1 MDGQISPA
9 AEAANRR
16 LYAMRAALAARRA
29 PTGDGS
35 PGDTGRLSRSQA
47 GHCQAAAAHLTTDR
61 SAGGHPD
68 SASVNWPLINA
79 QKELRQ
85 RRRGTRHNH
94 ETAAGA
100 GNKVAPASPQL
111 PSTAGDAPPSPPHTA
126 TSGHLVTGD
135 LQSAGA
141 GEVPH
146 PPAAVTVH
154 PTMLHAILRQEREA
168 AARVWLLL
176 RLADRDGRGWLTVD
190 EARRELTVPGAPLF
204 VCGWRRLRQLLAEGE
219 GVFWV
224 REARSGGDRLWLRGA
239 HRVAQVLDCRRL
251 QGYPVE
257 LPTAALL
264 GGIQGVR
271 AAFYAAFHA
280 GRDARPISR
289 ATLATLSGVAARTQ
303 LAYDRAARVACSR
316 NIAIGQRYSADNARE
331 RAWEHGRAVFRFID
345 RAGKEGR
352 PGGQYVAW
360 HLPNSYHAAYQRRS
374 RGSRKRLN
382 RKIDDLVMK
391 GIPGNDERAVE
402 PVFHAHGAQAARQ
415 FNRDPRRDAYWRRPD
430 GLCGGRL
437 WGVIIGQRAGIAGRL
452 GVAGGMDSN
461 QMLPEEREPL
471 GNELP
476 AVGRTAPVERTNIPS
491 PQAVVP
497 SPVSPDVTMSDRRPT
512 AGGTETATQATR
524 FAPSNGGGRY
534 AP

>member
-1 MDGQISPA
+1 MDGQVSPA

-29 PTGDGS
+29 RSRDGS
-35 PGDTGRLSRSQA
+35 PSDAGGPSRSQA
-47 GHCQAAAAHLTTDR
+47 GHCQEAAAHLTTDR

-68 SASVNWPLINA
+68 SGPVNWPLINA
-79 QKELRQ
+79 QKELWQ
-85 RRRGTRHNH
+85 RRRGTRHSR

-100 GNKVAPASPQL
+100 ESEGAPSWL
-111 PSTAGDAPPSPPHTA
+111 PLPPAAGDAPPSPPHTA
-126 TSGHLVTGD
+126 TSGHLATDD
-135 LQSAGA
+135 LQCAGA
-141 GEVPH
+141 GEVPY

-176 RLADRDGRGWLTVD
+176 RLADREGRGWLTVD

-204 VCGWRRLRQLLAEGE
+204 VYGWRRLRQLLAAGE
-219 GVFWV
+219 GVFWT
-224 REARSGGDRLWLRGA
+224 REARTGGDRLWLRGA
-239 HRVAQVLDCRRL
+239 HRVALALNCPRL

-289 ATLATLSGVAARTQ
+289 AALATLSGVAQRTQ
-303 LAYDRAARVACSR
+303 LAYDGVARVARSR
-316 NIAIGQRYSADNARE
+316 NIVIGQRYSADAARE

-360 HLPNSYHAAYQRRS
+360 HLPNSYHAAYPRRS

-402 PVFHAHGAQAARQ
+402 PVFHANGAQAARQ
-415 FNRDPRRDAYWRRPD
+415 FNRDPRRDAYWRRPG
-430 GLCGGRL
+430 GLRGGRL
-437 WGVIIGQRAGIAGRL
+437 WGVIVGQRT
-452 GVAGGMDSN
+452 GVAGR
-461 QMLPEEREPL
+461 P
-471 GNELP
+471 
-476 AVGRTAPVERTNIPS
+476 VTAERTNTPS
-491 PQAVVP
+491 QLRAFAL
-497 SPVSPDVTMSDRRPT
+497 SSVSTDVTMPEQRPT
-512 AGGTETATQATR
+512 DDGRETATQAARSTL
-524 FAPSNGGGRY
+524 PIGMGRY
-534 AP
+534 AR